1 MLLAQKFGMYYT
13 DRDNQQKLPYIIH
26 RTSVGCYERT
36 LALLIEKYAG
46 ALPTWMAPTQ
56 VKIMTITEKGDE
68 WAKEVEQ
75 ELFSRGIRTELDLR
89 NEKIGF
95 KIRQAQQEKVPYML
109 VIGGQE
115 AENKMVAVRNRK
127 EGDLG
132 TMTLADAVAK
142 IEEEIRTKAH

>member
-1 MLLAQKFGMYYT
+1 MEYT
-13 DRDNQQKLPYIIH
+13 DSDGQQKIPYIIH
-26 RTSVGCYERT
+26 RTSLGCYERT

-46 ALPTWMAPTQ
+46 ALPTWMSPTQ
-56 VKIMTITEKGDE
+56 VKVMTITEKGDE
-68 WAKEVEQ
+68 WAREVER
-75 ELFSRGIRTELDLR
+75 ELFSRGIRVELDLR

-95 KIRQAQQEKVPYML
+95 KIRQAQQEKVPYMI

-142 IEEEIRTKAH
+142 IEEEIRTKAR